1 MSEHD
6 RSQLGAYAL
15 GALEP
20 DEVREVDEHLA
31 TCAECRA
38 ELAEL
43 EEMKEFLGEVP
54 PEAFLEGPPADG
66 DLLLQRTL
74 REVRELTSPTPAQA
88 AGSAPS
94 GGPAGCWSPLRSSW
108 WPVRSAAA

>member
-20 DEVREVDEHLA
+20 DEVRQIDAHLA
-31 TCAECRA
+31 TCAECSA
-38 ELAEL
+38 EVAEL

-54 PEAFLEGPPADG
+54 PEAFLEGPPPG
-66 DLLLQRTL
+66 R
-74 REVRELTSPTPAQA
+74 
-88 AGSAPS
+88 
-94 GGPAGCWSPLRSSW
+94 
-108 WPVRSAAA
+108 